1 MVILDTS
8 ALVEFFREKGDGHV
22 KLAVRSLFDAYE
34 ATLCGPVEMEFL
46 GGTRP
51 HERDRI
57 RAWFNILPYARNDQK
72 LWRKA
77 ADHFSLLKSKGLTAP
92 WNDVLVA
99 TLSIELQ
106 CRVYA
111 VDKHF
116 DGMACIL
123 PGLRLYRPGYGG
135 MFEPE

>member
-1 MVILDTS
+1 MVLVDTS
-8 ALVEFFREKGDGHV
+8 ALVEFFREKGDAYV

-46 GGTRP
+46 GGARP
-51 HERDRI
+51 GERERI
-57 RAWFNILPYARNDQK
+57 RAWFSVLPYARNDQK
-72 LWRKA
+72 IWRKA
-77 ADHFSLLKSKGLTAP
+77 AGNFSILKSRGLTAP
-92 WNDVLVA
+92 WNDVLIA
-99 TLSIELQ
+99 TIAMEKD

-116 DGMACIL
+116 ETMGDLL
-123 PGLRLYRPGYGG
+123 PGLFLYRPGYGG